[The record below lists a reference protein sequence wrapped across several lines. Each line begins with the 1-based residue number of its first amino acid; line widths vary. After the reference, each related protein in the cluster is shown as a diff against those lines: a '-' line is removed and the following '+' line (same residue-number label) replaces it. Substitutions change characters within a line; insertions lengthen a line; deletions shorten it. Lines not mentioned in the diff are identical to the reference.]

1 MLRISLLSWALL
13 VLAVLP
19 AATAE
24 PASTPDG
31 ATARNLPVLHP
42 LFADHCVLQ
51 RGRTIPIWG
60 WTTPGAPVRVTLA
73 DHQAEAVAAA
83 DGRWHVN
90 LPALPAGGPHQL
102 SVSGPTTVTIQDILI
117 GEVWLCSGQSN
128 MEQGIVSTRNANA
141 EIAQANHPQLRLC
154 RVGKAMTLS
163 PSVTGNVSWAAC
175 TPESVARHGDWGGF
189 SAVAYYFG
197 RTVQEKLHVPVGLI
211 HASWGGTPAQAWVS
225 AAGLAPLHDFDRE
238 LKALTAVA
246 AAGGEQDFPARL
258 ATWWA
263 ASDPGTAAY
272 WQNPAVD
279 DRAWAQMTLPGTWEN
294 RGLPDLDGV
303 VWFRR
308 EILVP
313 ANFANRELI
322 LSLTAID
329 DEDTT
334 WIDGTLIGSN
344 DTWNK
349 HREYRIPAGR
359 VGPGPRI
366 LAVRVLDRGGK
377 GGFHGNP
384 ADMWLAPTD
393 ARDQRIGL
401 AGDWR
406 YRMSVNDGQRLRNA
420 PKRIDDN
427 PHFPTVL
434 SNGMIE
440 PLVGTQL
447 AGVIWYQGESNSGNP
462 VQYRTLLPAL
472 IADWRQ
478 RFANPTLHVGIVQL
492 ANFLPRVNEPVQEGW
507 AGLREAQALT
517 VLADPHASLAVA
529 IDIGEADDI
538 HPTNKYDVGRR
549 LALGALA
556 QHYQQ
561 DIPAQGPGFQRLT
574 IEQHSVRLHF
584 NAAEGLKTT
593 DGLAP
598 LGFALA
604 GPDGTWQHAQAAIDG
619 ETVVLRA
626 EGISAPRAVRYAW
639 ANNPA
644 VNLVN
649 GADLPAIPF
658 RSDGP

>member
-1 MLRISLLSWALL
+1 MA
-13 VLAVLP
+13 AFP
-19 AATAE
+19 ARTAE
-24 PASTPDG
+24 PGPDDN
-31 ATARNLPVLHP
+31 RVDNKPLLHP
-42 LFADHCVLQ
+42 LFADHAVLQ
-51 RGRTIPIWG
+51 RERPIPIWG
-60 WTTPGAPVRVTLA
+60 WTTAGTQVQVTLA
-73 DHQAEAVAAA
+73 DHQAEAIAGS
-83 DGRWHVN
+83 DGRWQVT
-90 LPALPAGGPHQL
+90 LPAMHAGGPHEL
-102 SVSGPTTVTIQDILI
+102 TVRGPKTITASDILI

-128 MEQGIVSTRNANA
+128 MEQGIKSTRNAQA
-141 EIAQANHPQLRLC
+141 EIAQANYPQLRLC
-154 RVGKAMTLS
+154 RVGKELAFT
-163 PSVTGNVSWAAC
+163 PQETGKLNWAVC
-175 TPESVARHGDWGGF
+175 TPDSLARHGDWGGF

-197 RTVQEKLHVPVGLI
+197 KTVQEKLQVPVGLI

-225 AAGLAPLHDFDRE
+225 APGLAPLHDFDRDG
-238 LKALTAVA
+238 KALAAVV
-246 AAGGEQDFPARL
+246 AAGGEQAFPAQL
-258 ATWWA
+258 AAWWS

-272 WQNPAVD
+272 WQNPAAD
-279 DRAWAQMTLPGTWEN
+279 DRAWPQMTVPGEWED
-294 RGLPDLDGV
+294 RGFPDLDGV

-308 EILVP
+308 EIQVP
-313 ANFANRELI
+313 ASFANRELI
-322 LSLTAID
+322 LSMTAID

-334 WIDGTLIGSN
+334 WIDGIPIGSN
-344 DTWNK
+344 DTWN
-349 HREYRIPAGR
+349 HRREYRIPAGV

-384 ADMWLAPTD
+384 DQMWLAPAD

-406 YRMSVNDGQRLRNA
+406 YRISVTNVQRLGEA
-420 PKRIDDN
+420 PKRIGSN
-427 PHFPTVL
+427 PHFPTLL

-462 VQYRTLLPAL
+462 VQYRQLLPAL

-478 RFANPTLHVGIVQL
+478 RFRNPDLHVGIVQL
-492 ANFLPRVNEPVQEGW
+492 ANFLPRVSDPVQEGW

-517 VLADPHASLAVA
+517 AQADAHASLAVA

-538 HPTNKYDVGRR
+538 HPKNKYDVGRR

-556 QHYQQ
+556 QHYHL
-561 DIPAQGPGFQRLT
+561 DLVAQGPAFQRLT
-574 IEQHSVRLHF
+574 IEQNSVRLYF
-584 NAAEGLKTT
+584 NTAAGLKTT
-593 DGLAP
+593 DGHTP
-598 LGFALA
+598 TGFALS
-604 GPDGTWQHAQAAIDG
+604 GPDGTWQTAQAVIDG

-626 EGISAPRAVRYAW
+626 DGISAPRAVRYAW